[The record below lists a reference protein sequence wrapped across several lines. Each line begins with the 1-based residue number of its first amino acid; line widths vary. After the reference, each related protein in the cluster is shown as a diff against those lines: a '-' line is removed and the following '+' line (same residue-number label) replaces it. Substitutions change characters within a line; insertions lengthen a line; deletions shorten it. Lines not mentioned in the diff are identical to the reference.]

1 MDKFGEAS
9 WNPARAAL
17 CADGASLPSKIV
29 RKGILSKEGISW
41 RLMTRAL
48 AQAGNRAGRTGR
60 ILQWWENATERSAD
74 ASAVRKCY
82 NSKLLFSILHHH
94 RPTHAARSLC
104 TKHRVQLEKKHE
116 RAHVHNGTR
125 EIDLEALSV
134 SFIIQELFDS
144 LSAVS
149 RSEFVHSANCY

>member
-1 MDKFGEAS
+1 MDRFGEAS

-134 SFIIQELFDS
+134 SFIMQGLFDPLPADS
-144 LSAVS
+144 T
-149 RSEFVHSANCY
+149 E